1 MRQSGESSMSSNAKE
16 ARGAPVLLYD
26 GECGLCNRSVRF
38 LLAID
43 RTGLLRFAPLQS
55 EPGQAWLR
63 ANGLPVDDFSSLV
76 FIRDW
81 EGRAAGGPGAY
92 ALRTD
97 GLVAALEAGGGIG
110 RVLAFI
116 RYFPRSWRDGV
127 YRLVARIRYR
137 IFGPWRDRPLARP
150 EMRKRFIAGGP
161 AS

>member
-1 MRQSGESSMSSNAKE
+1 MRSNSKE
-16 ARGAPVLLYD
+16 TRGGPVLLYD
-26 GECGLCNRSVRF
+26 GECGLCNRAVRF

-43 RTGLLRFAPLQS
+43 RTGELRFATLQS
-55 EPGQAWLR
+55 APAQAWLK

-81 EGRAAGGPGAY
+81 EGRADAGPGGY

-97 GLVAALEAGGGIG
+97 GFVAALKAGGGIG
-110 RVLAFI
+110 RVLAWI
-116 RYFPRSWRDGV
+116 RYIPRAWRDGA

-137 IFGPWRDRPLARP
+137 IFGAWRERPLARP
-150 EMRKRFIAGGP
+150 EMKERFIAGGP